1 MPIPALQLRRTLRR
15 PFAMLAIG
23 MMLLASSSCT
33 ANMSE
38 ETSPSEISASS
49 EGASTVFTASTPIT
63 NVINSTA
70 FAGFGDL
77 LFPTQYGEPDGLTL
91 ADTGELLPY
100 HSHVNTD
107 TTIDVLDSL
116 KTLSEGGQTVF
127 YDIYTD
133 EEKAADPDKKA
144 SGLFFL
150 RGETDAPFAV
160 VNAGGGFSYVGS
172 IHESLPHALYLSRA
186 GYNAFALSYRTGGE
200 QVACEDLA
208 RALSFIF
215 EHADELGVSTDHYSL
230 WGGSAGARMAADLG
244 SYGPASYGGDD
255 LPRPATVVIQYTGH
269 SDYTENDPATY
280 AVVGDN
286 DGIANWHTMQE
297 RIDNLSNIGIDTE
310 FHHYPN
316 LEHGFGLGIGTSA
329 EGWISD
335 ALAFWQK
342 HIDDENR

>member
-1 MPIPALQLRRTLRR
+1 MPIPALHPRRALRR
-15 PFAMLAIG
+15 PFAMLAIC

-33 ANMSE
+33 TNMSE
-38 ETSPSEISASS
+38 KAPQSGISTSP
-49 EGASTVFTASTPIT
+49 EGTSMAFTTSTPIT
-63 NVINSTA
+63 DAIDDTA
-70 FAGFGDL
+70 FAGFGNL

-91 ADTGELLPY
+91 ADAGELLPY
-100 HSHVNTD
+100 HSHANTN
-107 TTIDVLDSL
+107 TTIDLLDSL

-144 SGLFFL
+144 TGLFFL
-150 RGETDAPFAV
+150 RGETGAPFAV

-215 EHADELGVSTDHYSL
+215 EHANELGVSTDYYSL
-230 WGGSAGARMAADLG
+230 WGGSAGARMAADLS
-244 SYGPASYGGDD
+244 SYGPAVYGGDD
-255 LPRPATVVIQYTGH
+255 LPHPATVVMQYTGH

-286 DGIANWHTMQE
+286 DGIANWHAMQE

-316 LEHGFGLGIGTSA
+316 LEHGFGLGINTSA
-329 EGWISD
+329 EGWIAD
-335 ALAFWQK
+335 ALAFWQQ
-342 HIDDENR
+342 HIDGENR